1 MHQGELA
8 FHETL
13 LLLKLLDFLP
23 FESFKQLDVYAPH
36 QAHTSIQQK
45 IRKNYQTVTPEQ
57 NRGEKL
63 IYTSR

>member
-45 IRKNYQTVTPEQ
+45 IRKN
-57 NRGEKL
+57 
-63 IYTSR
+63 